1 MKRLFGLVLM
11 LGMCAAAHAAADP
24 RVFKLFQ
31 SQQWKEAVA
40 LSQEYSRANPKDAQA
55 KFVYSVALM
64 YNGDLAQAR
73 GVLNSLMGPYPRV
86 SSAHNN
92 LGVIY
97 LAEGKLGDAKKEF
110 EATLA
115 LDSRHTNARKNLAL
129 LQGASGPVAVA
140 KANVDKRG
148 IEFLGFPDTPAIP
161 AVVSSQ
167 KGVAVPAVVAP
178 APSRTAA
185 VETAGRKWEVPLAP
199 GAPVAASPGVIST
212 PKEKVAVSER
222 ENNPF
227 NEDVK
232 RQVFDA
238 LNVWV
243 TAWAK
248 QDVDKYLAMYSPDF
262 EPGNNKTRAEWEKQ
276 RRLRIANKGQIR
288 IDAVDVVLEVGS
300 STAVVATFQQHY
312 RADVLNEISNKMLV
326 FIRDSE
332 KSNQWRI
339 VDERTSY

>member
-1 MKRLFGLVLM
+1 MKRLLGFAVF
-11 LGMCAAAHAAADP
+11 LGMSVVAHAAADP

-31 SQQWKEAVA
+31 AQQWPEALA
-40 LSQEYSRANPKDAQA
+40 LSQEYSKANPKDAQA

-73 GVLNSLMGPYPRV
+73 TTLNALLVQYPRV

-97 LAEGKLGDAKKEF
+97 LAEGKLADAKKSF
-110 EATLA
+110 EATLK
-115 LDSRHTNARKNLAL
+115 LDDRHTNARKNMAL
-129 LQGASGPVAVA
+129 VQGTKGSVAVQ

-167 KGVAVPAVVAP
+167 KGATSVPAVVAP
-178 APSRTAA
+178 LPARSAP
-185 VETAGRKWEVPLAP
+185 VEAAGRKWEVPAT
-199 GAPVAASPGVIST
+199 PVLLSPGVIKT
-212 PKEKVAVSER
+212 PKEDASVSER

-238 LNVWV
+238 LNTWV

-262 EPGNNKTRAEWEKQ
+262 EPGNNKSRAEWEKQ
-276 RRLRIANKGQIR
+276 RRVRISNKTQIR

-300 STAVVATFQQHY
+300 ATAVVATFQQHY

-332 KSNQWRI
+332 KSSQWQI

>member
-1 MKRLFGLVLM
+1 MKRFFGMVLM
-11 LGMCAAAHAAADP
+11 LGMSAAAHAAADP

-31 SQQWKEAVA
+31 TQQWKEAAVIA
-40 LSQEYSRANPKDAQA
+40 RDYSKAHPADAQA
-55 KFVYSVALM
+55 KFVLSVALM
-64 YNGDLAQAR
+64 YSGELAKAR
-73 GVLNSLMGPYPRV
+73 GILKTLMTQYPRV
-86 SSAHNN
+86 SSIHNN

-97 LAEGKLGDAKKEF
+97 LAEGKLADAKKEF
-110 EATLA
+110 ETTLT
-115 LDSRHTNARKNLAL
+115 LDSRHANARKNLAL
-129 LQGASGPVAVA
+129 LQGASGAIVVA

-148 IEFLGFPDTPAIP
+148 IEFLGFPDTPVIP
-161 AVVSSQ
+161 AVSASAPT
-167 KGVAVPAVVAP
+167 VATPVAA
-178 APSRTAA
+178 APIFPERATP
-185 VETAGRKWEVPLAP
+185 VETTGRKWGVPL
-199 GAPVAASPGVIST
+199 VHSASPGIINT
-212 PKEKVAVSER
+212 HKENVAVSER

-227 NEDVK
+227 NEDIK

-238 LNVWV
+238 LNVWI

-248 QDVDKYLAMYSPDF
+248 QDVDKYLSMYSQDF
-262 EPGNNKTRAEWEKQ
+262 EPGNRKSRAEWEKQ
-276 RRLRIANKGQIR
+276 RRLRITNKAQIR